1 MARTDLINGK
11 DPTDPSETSM
21 AWDAMIGSW
30 AMIETLL
37 GGTKA
42 MRAADAVYLPQHP
55 QESHGNYNERLQ
67 TNVLFNAMELTLDHF
82 VGRPFSDPVK
92 LNNDVPDAIAE
103 DAVNIDLQGNDITT
117 FCREWFRTGLAK
129 GFCHVMVD
137 MPQMN
142 PDAMPPQTLADDNE
156 AGRRPFW
163 IKIDPENMIAAE
175 ATVTMDPVSKELRE
189 VFTHVRLRENV
200 VKRVGFAEVMI
211 ERIRILEPGVFQVW
225 EKIEIKGKKDE
236 WRVIETGETG
246 INFVPI
252 ITFYSQ
258 RDGFLMAKPPLED
271 LAYLNIRHWQSMSDQ
286 INVLTV
292 ARFPMLAVAGATDQS
307 GTAMAIGPR
316 QLLATKDP
324 NGRFYYVEHSG
335 KSIASGWEELAKLEE
350 DMEAYGATFLKK
362 DPGNETATGR
372 ALDSAES
379 VTPLQDMIHRF
390 MDIVNNALRMHA
402 TWLGVPE
409 GGTVTILN
417 DFGPED
423 ADKFG
428 LDFLK
433 SLRQDKDI
441 SRKAVIK
448 EAIRIGALSDEYDVD
463 EDFEQLKLED
473 KELKPLQPQ
482 VPGTFDPTAPDG
494 APNSESPNATPVDKS
509 SQPKKKKED

>member
-1 MARTDLINGK
+1 
-11 DPTDPSETSM
+11 
-21 AWDAMIGSW
+21 
-30 AMIETLL
+30 
-37 GGTKA
+37 
-42 MRAADAVYLPQHP
+42 
-55 QESHGNYNERLQ
+55 
-67 TNVLFNAMELTLDHF
+67 
-82 VGRPFSDPVK
+82 
-92 LNNDVPDAIAE
+92 
-103 DAVNIDLQGNDITT
+103 
-117 FCREWFRTGLAK
+117 
-129 GFCHVMVD
+129 
-137 MPQMN
+137 
-142 PDAMPPQTLADDNE
+142 
-156 AGRRPFW
+156 
-163 IKIDPENMIAAE
+163 
-175 ATVTMDPVSKELRE
+175 
-189 VFTHVRLRENV
+189 
-200 VKRVGFAEVMI
+200 
-211 ERIRILEPGVFQVW
+211 
-225 EKIEIKGKKDE
+225 
-236 WRVIETGETG
+236 
-246 INFVPI
+246 
-252 ITFYSQ
+252 
-258 RDGFLMAKPPLED
+258 MAKPPLED
-271 LAYLNIRHWQSMSDQ
+271 LAFLNIRHWQSMSDQ

-324 NGRFYYVEHSG
+324 NGRFYYVEHTG
-335 KSIASGWEELAKLEE
+335 KSIDAGWAELSKLEE

-390 MDIVNNALRMHA
+390 MDSVNNALRMHA
-402 TWLGVPE
+402 AWLDQEE

-433 SLRQDKDI
+433 SLRKDKDI

-448 EAIRIGALSDEYDVD
+448 EAIRLGALSDEYDVD

-494 APNSESPNATPVDKS
+494 APNSQSPNATMPDKS
-509 SQPKKKKED
+509 SQPKKTED